1 MFPTVSTRTGRED
14 IVRRRVEDSTAV
26 SVVVASHGRHLRLRW
41 LLNALEE
48 QTLDRARWEVI
59 VVHTYDDRT
68 AARVLDSH
76 PLNEAGVLRQMSVE
90 PGTGSPSKQRNIG
103 WRAARAAVI
112 AFTDDDCRPEADW
125 LERLLAAAEKAPDA
139 VVQGRTRPDPL

>member
-1 MFPTVSTRTGRED
+1 M
-14 IVRRRVEDSTAV
+14 EDSIAV

-59 VVHTYDDRT
+59 VVHTYDDET

-76 PLNEAGVLRQMSVE
+76 PLTRAGLLSHIASSPAPAARR
-90 PGTGSPSKQRNIG
+90 GSATSAGAR
-103 WRAARAAVI
+103 RAAS
-112 AFTDDDCRPEADW
+112 
-125 LERLLAAAEKAPDA
+125 
-139 VVQGRTRPDPL
+139 